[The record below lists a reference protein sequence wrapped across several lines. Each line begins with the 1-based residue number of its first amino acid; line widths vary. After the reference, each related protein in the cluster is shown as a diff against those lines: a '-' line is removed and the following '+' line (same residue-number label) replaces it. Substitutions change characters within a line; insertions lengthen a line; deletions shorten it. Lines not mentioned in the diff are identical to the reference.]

1 MAKVPGV
8 PTREFRAALKANNF
22 RLQRSNGGHE
32 IWEKTITIHC
42 SFPNHGKEINGALA
56 QRLNNGIGFTKTK
69 PELLDSM
76 LQKVGVKV
84 NEMDRAFTERRLCI
98 ITK

>member
-32 IWEKTITIHC
+32 IWEKTITQSVSIPIH
-42 SFPNHGKEINGALA
+42 GDINGALA
-56 QRLNNGIGFTKTK
+56 
-69 PELLDSM
+69 
-76 LQKVGVKV
+76 
-84 NEMDRAFTERRLCI
+84 RRLD
-98 ITK
+98 KELGLNMERFRR

>member
-1 MAKVPGV
+1 MRIFGLLKHTVYINRKEVIHMAKVPGV

-56 QRLNNGIGFTKTK
+56 QRLNK
-69 PELLDSM
+69 ELGLNM
-76 LQKVGVKV
+76 
-84 NEMDRAFTERRLCI
+84 ERFR
-98 ITK
+98 K

>member
-42 SFPNHGKEINGALA
+42 SFPNHGKEINGALV
-56 QRLNNGIGFTKTK
+56 
-69 PELLDSM
+69 E
-76 LQKVGVKV
+76 
-84 NEMDRAFTERRLCI
+84 
-98 ITK
+98 

>member
-56 QRLNNGIGFTKTK
+56 QRLNK
-69 PELLDSM
+69 ELGLNM
-76 LQKVGVKV
+76 ERLRKQVKA
-84 NEMDRAFTERRLCI
+84 NEMDRDFTER
-98 ITK
+98 

>member
-22 RLQRSNGGHE
+22 RLQRSNVGHE

-56 QRLNNGIGFTKTK
+56 QRLNK
-69 PELLDSM
+69 ELGLNM
-76 LQKVGVKV
+76 ERFRKQVKA
-84 NEMDRAFTERRLCI
+84 NEMDRTFTERRLCI
-98 ITK
+98 IAKRK